1 MDKSC
6 FFKNKIK
13 TKREVELFLLVI
25 WLKAFTK
32 PNKKEMGSIFDDFS
46 EMKIFGTRWCSS
58 FFCWV
63 LILTL
68 YASHPGCQW
77 QMNWYSLVGIYL
89 GN

>member
-58 FFCWV
+58 FF
-63 LILTL
+63 
-68 YASHPGCQW
+68 
-77 QMNWYSLVGIYL
+77 VGF
-89 GN
+89 